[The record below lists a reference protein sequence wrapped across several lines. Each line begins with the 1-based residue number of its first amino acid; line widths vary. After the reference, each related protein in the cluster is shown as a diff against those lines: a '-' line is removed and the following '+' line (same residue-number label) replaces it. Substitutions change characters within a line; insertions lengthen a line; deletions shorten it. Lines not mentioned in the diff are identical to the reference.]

1 MIEYKSYDYTRTI
14 PVDDYILRY
23 RDERR
28 FMAYCRECRRYGN
41 SWSCP
46 PFNDSEDY
54 LSGFRNLLIVCTR
67 ITPVVLDVPDAVE
80 AGQELMHRERSRLDK
95 RLLALE
101 EEYNGRAFYAGSC
114 ILCPWEECA
123 RRSGKACRYPSRIR
137 RSLEACGFDLGRTT
151 SELFGIEM
159 KWSEN
164 RNLPE
169 YLLLVSG
176 SLSDRETPIW

>member
-1 MIEYKSYDYTRTI
+1 MIEYKSYDYTRMI
-14 PVDDYILRY
+14 PVDEYILNY

-41 SWSCP
+41 CWSCP
-46 PFNDSEDY
+46 PFHDSEDY
-54 LSGFRNLLIVCTR
+54 LSGFRNLLIVCTQ
-67 ITPVVLDVPDAVE
+67 IIPLTLEVPDAVE
-80 AGQELMHRERSRLDK
+80 AGQELIHKERSRLDK

-114 ILCPWEECA
+114 ILCPWEECT
-123 RRSGKACRYPSRIR
+123 RRSGKACRYPLRIR

-176 SLSDRETPIW
+176 FLSDRETPIW

>member
-54 LSGFRNLLIVCTR
+54 LSGFRNLLIVCTGCGGSGAR
-67 ITPVVLDVPDAVE
+67 VDA
-80 AGQELMHRERSRLDK
+80 
-95 RLLALE
+95 
-101 EEYNGRAFYAGSC
+101 
-114 ILCPWEECA
+114 P
-123 RRSGKACRYPSRIR
+123 GK
-137 RSLEACGFDLGRTT
+137 E
-151 SELFGIEM
+151 
-159 KWSEN
+159 
-164 RNLPE
+164 
-169 YLLLVSG
+169 
-176 SLSDRETPIW
+176 PIG

>member
-41 SWSCP
+41 CWSCP

-80 AGQELMHRERSRLDK
+80 AGQELMHRE
-95 RLLALE
+95 
-101 EEYNGRAFYAGSC
+101 
-114 ILCPWEECA
+114 ECT
-123 RRSGKACRYPSRIR
+123 RRSGKACRYPLRIR

-176 SLSDRETPIW
+176 FLYDWETPIW

>member
-54 LSGFRNLLIVCTR
+54 
-67 ITPVVLDVPDAVE
+67 
-80 AGQELMHRERSRLDK
+80 
-95 RLLALE
+95 
-101 EEYNGRAFYAGSC
+101 
-114 ILCPWEECA
+114 
-123 RRSGKACRYPSRIR
+123 
-137 RSLEACGFDLGRTT
+137 
-151 SELFGIEM
+151 
-159 KWSEN
+159 
-164 RNLPE
+164 
-169 YLLLVSG
+169 
-176 SLSDRETPIW
+176 